1 MAPAANCVY
10 RQSKA
15 MIRSIAVPLEG
26 KLAAESIKHASHA
39 ANPSLPIGFD
49 RGLAWELANLVRI
62 AYSDYTRYDQQQELA
77 NLIQIGDRLWLPT
90 EASGTTIDRFWLSS
104 AGEDPSK
111 DPATAAQ
118 LDEATAYTV
127 IDVLTYLAFNAGV
140 PPKPEVDRF
149 GFILQRVLADGSQEI
164 RLIFRGTMEPS
175 EWFND
180 FQYKQIP
187 FLQTDDGDQRA
198 IGATCLGF
206 NKVYTDHR
214 PALAMNTKTLNKYA
228 RTLDAA
234 VRKAAL
240 QRHPEISK
248 EHIASMHS
256 KVEQALSKLLQEA
269 QGGVS
274 IQVSGHSLGAA
285 LATIAALHAALVC
298 DRHQAGCEISLYTFA
313 SPRVGDSSFASACN
327 QRLRSFRIANSEDLV
342 PGLPPA
348 TLRVIGDEMN
358 PSAHVDHTRKI
369 LASLTGGVSDDI
381 FEHVGVPVAFT
392 AQLGE
397 ISSNHNMGFTY
408 CLPLRETP
416 ASGE

>member
-1 MAPAANCVY
+1 
-10 RQSKA
+10 

-26 KLAAESIKHASHA
+26 KLATEAIEHASHA
-39 ANPSLPIGFD
+39 ATPSLPAGFD
-49 RGLAWELANLVRI
+49 HALAWKLANLVRI
-62 AYSDYTRYDQQQELA
+62 AYSDYTRYDQRKELE
-77 NLIQIGDRLWLPT
+77 NLVQIGDRLWLPR
-90 EASGTTIDRFWLSS
+90 EASSTAVDHFWLSS
-104 AGEDPSK
+104 GAEDPRT
-111 DPATAAQ
+111 DPETATQ
-118 LDEATAYTV
+118 LGEATPYTV
-127 IDVLTYLAFNAGV
+127 VNALTYLAFNAGV

-149 GFILQRVLADGSQEI
+149 GFILRRDLADGSQEI
-164 RLIFRGTMEPS
+164 SLIFRGTMEPS

-187 FLQTDDGDQRA
+187 FLQTDQGDRRD

-206 NKVYTDHR
+206 NKIYTDHR
-214 PALAMNTKTLNKYA
+214 PGLAMNNKTLNRYA

-234 VRKAAL
+234 IRKDAL
-240 QRHPEISK
+240 QRHPEISN

-256 KVEQALSKLLQEA
+256 KVEQALNKLLHEA
-269 QGGVS
+269 QGKVS

-285 LATIAALHAALVC
+285 LATIAAMHAALIC
-298 DRHQAGCEISLYTFA
+298 DQQKPECEVNLYTFA

-327 QRLRSFRIANSEDLV
+327 QRLKSYRIANSEDLV

-358 PSAHVDHTRKI
+358 PSTHVEHTRKV

-381 FEHVGVPVAFT
+381 FEHVGVSVVFT

-408 CLPLRETP
+408 CLPLRQSEART
-416 ASGE
+416 SGN